1 MIRLNIAL
9 ASTLLIA
16 TPALANDFEDF
27 DRLDARIADLASA
40 TGEKA
45 EAIDRRIKLARCPD
59 APALEKGGIGMIAV
73 RCAAL
78 GWRLR
83 VPTNAAVSDSAQR
96 GKVQI
101 AETPVVRRGEAVNVM
116 VVGDDFSVSYV
127 ATAMDDGAIGSSVRV
142 KFSTQGAFL
151 TAKVTAPGKVQMD
164 D

>member
-1 MIRLNIAL
+1 MIRLHNAF

-27 DRLDARIADLASA
+27 DRLDARISELAAAS
-40 TGEKA
+40 GEKA

-59 APALEKGGIGMIAV
+59 APTLEKGGVGMIAI
-73 RCAAL
+73 RCVPL

-83 VPTNAAVSDSAQR
+83 VPTNAAVPVPGQR
-96 GKVQI
+96 DIVQI
-101 AETPVVRRGEAVNVM
+101 AETRVVRKGEAVNVM

-127 ATAMDDGAIGSSVRV
+127 ATAMDDGAVGSSVRV
-142 KFSTQGAFL
+142 KFSTQSAFM

>member
-1 MIRLNIAL
+1 MIRLHTAL
-9 ASTLLIA
+9 VSTLLA
-16 TPALANDFEDF
+16 AAPVLANDFEDF
-27 DRLDARIADLASA
+27 DRLDARIAELAAA

-45 EAIDRRIKLARCPD
+45 GAIDRRIKLSRCHE
-59 APALEKGGIGMIAV
+59 APSLERAGIGVIAV

-83 VPTNAAVSDSAQR
+83 VQTNAAVADPAQR

-116 VVGDDFSVSYV
+116 VVGEDFSVSYV
-127 ATAMDDGAIGSSVRV
+127 ATAMDDGAVGSSVRV
-142 KFSTQGAFL
+142 KFSTQAAFL

>member
-1 MIRLNIAL
+1 MIRLHTAL

-16 TPALANDFEDF
+16 APVLANDFEDF
-27 DRLDARIADLASA
+27 ERLDTRIAELAAAS
-40 TGEKA
+40 GEKA
-45 EAIDRRIKLARCPD
+45 ETIDRRIKLARCPE
-59 APALEKGGIGMIAV
+59 APTLEKGGVGMIAV
-73 RCAAL
+73 RCVPL

-83 VPTNAAVSDSAQR
+83 VPTNAAVPDSGQR
-96 GKVQI
+96 GIVQI

-127 ATAMDDGAIGSSVRV
+127 ATAMDDGAVGSSVRV
-142 KFSTQGAFL
+142 KFSTQAAFL

>member
-1 MIRLNIAL
+1 MIRFHTAL
-9 ASTLLIA
+9 VSTLLAA

-27 DRLDARIADLASA
+27 DRLDARIAELAAA

-45 EAIDRRIKLARCPD
+45 GAIDRRIKLARCPE
-59 APALEKGGIGMIAV
+59 APVLERGNIGVIAV
-73 RCAAL
+73 RCTAL

-83 VPTNAAVSDSAQR
+83 APTNAAVADPAAR

-127 ATAMDDGAIGSSVRV
+127 ATAMDDGAVGSSVRV

-151 TAKVTAPGKVQMD
+151 TARVTAPGKVQILD
-164 D
+164 

>member
-1 MIRLNIAL
+1 MIRLHSAL
-9 ASTLLIA
+9 VTTLLLA
-16 TPALANDFEDF
+16 TPALASDFEDF
-27 DRLDARIADLASA
+27 DRLDARVADLAAA

-59 APALEKGGIGMIAV
+59 APALERGSAGMIAI

-83 VPTNAAVSDSAQR
+83 VPTNAMLPDAEQR

-101 AETPVVRRGEAVNVM
+101 AETPVVRKGEAVNVM
-116 VVGDDFSVSYV
+116 VVGEDFSVSYV

-151 TAKVTAPGKVQMD
+151 TTKVTAPGKVQMD

>member
-1 MIRLNIAL
+1 MLGKLTALGATLMIA
-9 ASTLLIA
+9 APT
-16 TPALANDFEDF
+16 LANDFEDF
-27 DRLDARIADLASA
+27 DALDMRVAELASA

-45 EAIDRRIKLARCPD
+45 ATIDRRLKLARCPE
-59 APALEKGGIGMIAV
+59 APALDRGGIGMIAI

-83 VPTNAAVSDSAQR
+83 VPTNAAIADPASR

-127 ATAMDDGAIGSSVRV
+127 ATAMDDGAVGSSVRV

>member
-1 MIRLNIAL
+1 MIRRHTAF

-16 TPALANDFEDF
+16 APVLANDFEDF
-27 DRLDARIADLASA
+27 DMLDARISELAAAS
-40 TGEKA
+40 GEKA

-59 APALEKGGIGMIAV
+59 APSLEKGSAGMIAI
-73 RCAAL
+73 RCQAL

-83 VPTNAAVSDSAQR
+83 VPTNAAVSDPAQR